1 MRASSEPIAGDRVTH
16 REREETERNG
26 DHHDVQHG
34 SHLLAAYGFA
44 ANLRSDASFGR
55 AGAGYLTLATYVFE
69 G

>member
-1 MRASSEPIAGDRVTH
+1 MRASSEPIAGDRVAD
-16 REREETERNG
+16 RKREEAERNG
-26 DHHDVQHG
+26 DHHEVQHG
-34 SHLLAAYGFA
+34 RHLLADYGFA